1 MNRQYYPCCPPG
13 PPGPRGPMGPQGR
26 MGPPG
31 PQGRTGCPGPRGE
44 TGEPGPMGLPGPQ
57 GEPGPIGPMGL
68 MGPAGNRGPAG
79 ERGLQGE
86 PGPAGERGPQGEP
99 GPAGERGPQ
108 GEPGPAGE
116 RGPQGEPGPAG
127 ERGPQGEPGPMGPPG
142 PGGGSGGSPQFAM
155 LYQADALTV
164 PFGGGTV
171 PLAPGAQSLGIRCQD
186 GAVDLLQ
193 PGIYCIRYL
202 VLFPVAARL
211 STALFLQ
218 LGDQLLPGS
227 VCHVDKE
234 NPGQPFTAAG
244 QAILNLES
252 PGALTL
258 QSTKG
263 FSVAAAAEGD
273 TLASLTVIRL

>member
-1 MNRQYYPCCPPG
+1 
-13 PPGPRGPMGPQGR
+13 
-26 MGPPG
+26 
-31 PQGRTGCPGPRGE
+31 
-44 TGEPGPMGLPGPQ
+44 MGLPGPQ

-79 ERGLQGE
+79 ERGPQGEPGPAGERGPQGEPGPAGERGPQGE

-155 LYQADALTV
+155 LHQADALTV

-171 PLAPGAQSLGIRCQD
+171 PLAPGVQSLGIRCQD
-186 GAVDLLQ
+186 GVVDLLQ

-211 STALFLQ
+211 STVLSLR
-218 LGDQLLPGS
+218 LGEQLLPGS

-252 PGALTL
+252 SGALTL

-263 FSVAAAAEGD
+263 FSIAAAAEGD